1 MSAPMPHRPALGTDT
16 VALKHLLLASFCRET
31 PGFGVPIQVMP
42 MDWAQ
47 NEGERRD
54 RQARDR

>member
-1 MSAPMPHRPALGTDT
+1 MSALMPRRPALDVEAIG
-16 VALKHLLLASFCRET
+16 LGHLLLASFCRET